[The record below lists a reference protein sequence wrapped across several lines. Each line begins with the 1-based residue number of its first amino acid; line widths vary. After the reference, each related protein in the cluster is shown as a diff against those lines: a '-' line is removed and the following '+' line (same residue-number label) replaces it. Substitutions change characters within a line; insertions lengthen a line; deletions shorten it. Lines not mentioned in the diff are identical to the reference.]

1 MALRK
6 YFKIAKRRWLPIT
19 LLVVAALAIV
29 YWTSP
34 PTATDPYDATNILL
48 VEAADGQGNAADA
61 NLHVVALRAT
71 VGEVPIRAAAKL
83 GYEGDPATLARQ
95 VTATPDLARGTV
107 AIVASDPDPARAAL
121 IANTFSAEVV
131 AYLQGQEAAEIAAE
145 ATEDEARFT
154 ELRARVDE
162 LDTAIADEP
171 DNVETLTAERDALNR
186 QLSRLL
192 EAQEEQA
199 EPVQYSVLQPAT
211 TAVQQDR
218 LPGTGSRGQRML
230 FAGLVALVL
239 GFGLAVV
246 LDRSDTRVR
255 TRREAEARFGLP
267 VIAEIPTLSLPKRRR
282 KVVVAEDPDS
292 VKAEAY
298 RTLRAAIMLH
308 RRKDDD
314 IGFTRP
320 RHERVAAQEGM
331 SRNGRRGRPER
342 DVILVTSPGA
352 GDGKTTT
359 VANLAVAYAESGRSV
374 LVLSADLWRS
384 GAARRFGV
392 NPSRGV
398 SDFLAS
404 DGATPLSSYVRKT
417 SVPGVQVVTGGLAIR
432 RPGGRLVAEQRM
444 IDEAH
449 RLADVVI
456 IDTAPLPTASLTWE
470 LTTMVDAVLV
480 VCRVERTTTA
490 DAERCADLLE
500 QLGAPALGVVMVGVT
515 TPLFSDYFFYAAPRR
530 TRRRAE
536 EAAADAGEARTA
548 QTDGHGQPTVERTG
562 RYPPPSSRPVE
573 AGPFDSPGATGEVR
587 RNLGS
592 AEQV

>member
-320 RHERVAAQEGM
+320 RHERVAAREGM

-480 VCRVERTTTA
+480 VCRVDRTTTA

-536 EAAADAGEARTA
+536 EAAADAGEARMA
-548 QTDGHGQPTVERTG
+548 QIDGHGQPTVERTG

-573 AGPFDSPGATGEVR
+573 AGPFDSPGDDR
-587 RNLGS
+587 
-592 AEQV
+592 